1 MYAAQPP
8 LELGRVLTFLKLGSH
23 AALRSIL
30 PVRERFERTV
40 VLEHRHDL
48 LDGGM

>member
-8 LELGRVLTFLKLGSH
+8 LELGHVLTLLKLGSH
-23 AALRSIL
+23 AALRPVL

-40 VLEHRHDL
+40 MLEHRHDL
-48 LDGGM
+48 LDGSV